1 MQNLNIPKT
10 ITCRVLS
17 IESLKAL
24 VETSLPGDDLERS
37 MLKGESQ
44 EHKGK
49 FHCPSDANN
58 RSPTVLAGLHAC
70 GDLSVIML
78 KTFLDCR
85 DVKAVVS
92 IGCCYNLLSEESSR
106 DGESRC
112 GFPMSHAVRSTGLSL
127 GKSARD
133 LACQDYWDF
142 SSKTVESMKHKH
154 KHQNILEGQRHCQC
168 PTSTRV
174 QRDGGALICMLAFT
188 TLSYTLFA
196 LRSKC
201 GGISRAKKHQLGIKG
216 DVVACLKVPAEVKTI
231 LHADMV
237 EKERIKRGIEEVL
250 VPLDADDTNEIDEIS
265 RIRSGKRRAETSSM
279 VVKRTKGPLD
289 LVFKKTKDTN
299 INDVCNKEARAR
311 TVQYIARFVS
321 TCGIAFNV
329 ANVETFKL
337 MLEAMVLI

>member
-133 LACQDYWDF
+133 LAC
-142 SSKTVESMKHKH
+142 
-154 KHQNILEGQRHCQC
+154 
-168 PTSTRV
+168 